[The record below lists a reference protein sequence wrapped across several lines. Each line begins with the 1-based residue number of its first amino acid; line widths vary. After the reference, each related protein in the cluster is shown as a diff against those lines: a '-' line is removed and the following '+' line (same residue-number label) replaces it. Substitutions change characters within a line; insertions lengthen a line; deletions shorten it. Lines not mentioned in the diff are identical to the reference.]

1 MYARAVDQ
9 AGERLRILRRE
20 ECGDFALAAF
30 ALAAA
35 VAVTQVHQELAMPL
49 FLGGLGVAV
58 LGVRAALL
66 RWELVE
72 RLAGDRDAYAIPEV
86 LAYASRE
93 GTMQR
98 RRTFAALLR
107 RELPQPGRVADARLD
122 VVAAELEALV
132 DELEDDMLALDP
144 VAAVACLRLV
154 SDVSLSPLLNAALP
168 AEELRSR
175 VRQIRSGFE
184 SRTATEIGIART
196 SGNGGSP
203 RAASGL

>member
-1 MYARAVDQ
+1 MYARAVDE

-30 ALAAA
+30 ALASA

-72 RLAGDRDAYAIPEV
+72 RLAGDRDAHAIPEV
-86 LAYASRE
+86 LTYASRG

-132 DELEDDMLALDP
+132 CELEDDALALDP
-144 VAAVACLRLV
+144 VAAVSCRRLV
-154 SDVSLSPLLNAALP
+154 SDISQSPLLNSALP

-175 VRQIRSGFE
+175 IRQIRSGFE
-184 SRTATEIGIART
+184 SRWAGRSA
-196 SGNGGSP
+196 
-203 RAASGL
+203 

>member
-1 MYARAVDQ
+1 MYARAVDE

-30 ALAAA
+30 ALASA

-72 RLAGDRDAYAIPEV
+72 RLAGDRDAHAIPEV

-132 DELEDDMLALDP
+132 CELEDDALALDP
-144 VAAVACLRLV
+144 VAAVSCLRLV
-154 SDVSLSPLLNAALP
+154 SDVSRSPLLNSTLP

-175 VRQIRSGFE
+175 IRQIRSGFE
-184 SRTATEIGIART
+184 SRTAAETRIARP

>member
-1 MYARAVDQ
+1 MYARAVDE

-30 ALAAA
+30 ALASA

-72 RLAGDRDAYAIPEV
+72 RLAGDRDAHAIPEV

-98 RRTFAALLR
+98 RRTFATLLR
-107 RELPQPGRVADARLD
+107 RELPQPGRVVDARRE

-132 DELEDDMLALDP
+132 CELEDDALALDP
-144 VAAVACLRLV
+144 VAAVSCLRLV
-154 SDVSLSPLLNAALP
+154 SDVSQSPLLNSALP

-175 VRQIRSGFE
+175 IRQIRSGFE
-184 SRTATEIGIART
+184 SRSAGRSA
-196 SGNGGSP
+196 
-203 RAASGL
+203 